1 MEYGGK
7 MRMERNEGQ
16 NRYGWAIVIG
26 GLLLLMVF
34 MGIVNNC
41 YALFIIPIT
50 ESFHFTRSQ
59 YSVCQSLVFLFIML
73 SSAISWKIY
82 QRVGILTA
90 IRTAA
95 VVLVV
100 SYFCY
105 SFAQSLPVFYL
116 LSMIVGFC
124 MGLTTTVAV
133 PLLLSGWFQ
142 EKYGLALGISLMG
155 SGIGGTIFNPAAN
168 MLIDLFNWQRAYQIL
183 ALIMAAVALPIV
195 FFVFRV
201 NKSNAENM
209 ASNYDPSEEQP
220 SEKSFLNRT
229 AVSLL
234 AIITIFAI
242 VCTVLIYTIT
252 PYLQDIGYSAG
263 VASFC
268 ASGSMAILAVGKLLE
283 GWLLDHTSLKTCTY
297 LAFASTAAGLIGL
310 VLSKNPFML
319 LLVFLGVFLGCPYG
333 TVAIP
338 VAAGSICQRQ
348 ADKRAA
354 VGIFTAATNL
364 GSAVSPAL
372 AGMVFDSFGSYSP
385 LFITSAVIVIA
396 AMIPIKKIMK

>member
-95 VVLVV
+95 VVLIV

-124 MGLTTTVAV
+124 MGLATTVAV

-168 MLIDLFNWQRAYQIL
+168 MLIDLFKWQ
-183 ALIMAAVALPIV
+183 
-195 FFVFRV
+195 
-201 NKSNAENM
+201 
-209 ASNYDPSEEQP
+209 
-220 SEKSFLNRT
+220 
-229 AVSLL
+229 
-234 AIITIFAI
+234 
-242 VCTVLIYTIT
+242 
-252 PYLQDIGYSAG
+252 
-263 VASFC
+263 
-268 ASGSMAILAVGKLLE
+268 
-283 GWLLDHTSLKTCTY
+283 
-297 LAFASTAAGLIGL
+297 
-310 VLSKNPFML
+310 
-319 LLVFLGVFLGCPYG
+319 
-333 TVAIP
+333 
-338 VAAGSICQRQ
+338 
-348 ADKRAA
+348 
-354 VGIFTAATNL
+354 
-364 GSAVSPAL
+364 
-372 AGMVFDSFGSYSP
+372 
-385 LFITSAVIVIA
+385 
-396 AMIPIKKIMK
+396 